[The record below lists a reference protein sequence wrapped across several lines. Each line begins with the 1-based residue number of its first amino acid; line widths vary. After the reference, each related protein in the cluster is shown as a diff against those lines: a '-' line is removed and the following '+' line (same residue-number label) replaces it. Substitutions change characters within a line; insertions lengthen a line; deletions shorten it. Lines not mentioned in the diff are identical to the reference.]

1 MLTFKTAT
9 VADIKTIQSVAYPAF
24 TDAYKTILTPE
35 QTAYMLNMMYSEK
48 SLTEQ
53 MQNGHIFFI
62 AFDDEK
68 PCGYVSVEKQNEH
81 LFHLQKI
88 YLLKECRG
96 KGFGKILFEKAQ
108 SYALSQCTGECVME
122 LNVNRNNKALEF
134 YKKMGMHIAESGDFN
149 IGGGFYM
156 NDYIMRK
163 KLR

>member
-9 VADIKTIQSVAYPAF
+9 IEDIKTIQSVAKPAF
-24 TDAYKTILTPE
+24 SDAYKSILSPE
-35 QTAYMLNMMYSEK
+35 QTVYMLDMMYSDE
-48 SLTEQ
+48 SLAKQ
-53 MQNGHIFFI
+53 LQGGHVFFI
-62 AFDDEK
+62 AFDGK
-68 PCGYVSVEKQNEH
+68 NPCGYVSVEKQNEH

-134 YKKMGMHIAESGDFN
+134 YKKMGMHIAESGDFD

>member
-9 VADIKTIQSVAYPAF
+9 IDDIKTIQSVAAPAF
-24 TDAYKTILTPE
+24 SDAYKNILTPE
-35 QTAYMLNMMYSEK
+35 QTAYMLDMMYSKE
-48 SLTEQ
+48 SLTKQ
-53 MQNGHIFFI
+53 LQGGHIFFI
-62 AFDDEK
+62 AYERAK
-68 PCGYVSVEKQNEH
+68 PVGYVSVERQSQQ

-88 YLLKECRG
+88 YLLSECRG
-96 KGFGKILFEKAQ
+96 KGYGKMLFEKAQ
-108 SYALSQCTGECVME
+108 NYALSQCSGECVME

-134 YKKMGMHIAESGDFN
+134 YKKMGMHIAESGDFD